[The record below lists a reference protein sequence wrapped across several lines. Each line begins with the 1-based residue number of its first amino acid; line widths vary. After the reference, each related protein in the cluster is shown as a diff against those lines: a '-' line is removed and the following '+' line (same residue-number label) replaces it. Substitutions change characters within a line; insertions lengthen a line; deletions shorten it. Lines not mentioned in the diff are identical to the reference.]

1 MLYGAVPSE
10 LGEMV
15 AQGLSPMT
23 AAGFLKDLTQTVI
36 EDVENHVL
44 GVDRLRVIVGDHSGS
59 AVVPVAFSASK
70 VMQVSMNH
78 VNDTN
83 LFHLGGIIVGRS
95 YQGEGL
101 GKKLVQDEL
110 VQTNSDLLGFHTQ
123 SLHMLKLGNQLAEH
137 HLYLSSGF
145 AEDIGTPNPDVQM
158 LGKEPRV
165 IHIGR
170 YGGKSLYG
178 DLTRFNRQGMRIKGL
193 NTRNGDAVVYVGEV
207 HK

>member
-1 MLYGAVPSE
+1 MLLGIVAPE

-15 AQGLSPMT
+15 AKGLAPMT
-23 AAGFLKDLTQTVI
+23 AAGFLKDLTQGVI

-59 AVVPVAFSASK
+59 GVVPVAFSASK
-70 VMQVSMNH
+70 VIRVSMNH
-78 VNDTN
+78 VNDTS

-101 GKKLVQDEL
+101 GRKLVQDEL
-110 VQTNSDLLGFHTQ
+110 IQTQADLLGFHTQ
-123 SLHMLKLGNQLAEH
+123 SLHMLKLGDQLAEH
-137 HLYLSSGF
+137 HLYLSSGL
-145 AEDIGTPNPDVQM
+145 AEEMGTPEPDVRM
-158 LGKEPRV
+158 LGKESRA

-178 DLTRFNRQGMRIKGL
+178 DLMRFNRQGMRIKDL
-193 NTRNGDAVVYVGEV
+193 NTKNGDAVVYVGEV
-207 HK
+207 KK